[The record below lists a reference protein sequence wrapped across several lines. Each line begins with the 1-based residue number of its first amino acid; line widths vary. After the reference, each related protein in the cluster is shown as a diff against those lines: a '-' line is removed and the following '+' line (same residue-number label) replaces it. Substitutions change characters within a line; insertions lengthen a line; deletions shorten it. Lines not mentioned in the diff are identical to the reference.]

1 MLIAL
6 SVCRNKRGVVRG
18 MKKGNTMSIKGYIID
33 NAFWALFAMVCYRN
47 LFFRH
52 ADGLTFLQSKLLL
65 WGLVIGC
72 VGVGVLSTVNRR
84 RNYTSIVANV
94 LMPYE
99 IYAVITYGD
108 IIFDNCLWMLIAIGL
123 VVAGVFICVL
133 VLGYLDPRHDIVA
146 SIIHGAW
153 LSRTV
158 VSVSLAVAFLPFT
171 MNAFLGNALFA
182 STEIPQNGIE
192 NKVTIADNIE
202 TVANLREEVWAG
214 LTLQERIDTLQVVAN
229 IESSYLGLPHELNV
243 GAEPMEESTVAFY
256 TDRNHQIRINID
268 YLESFPAKETLAA
281 VCHEAHHALQYALC
295 DLWDSIDSNY
305 RELIIFENVPSYKEN
320 FANYRDTE
328 DDFLAYYLME
338 CEQAAR
344 QYAEESVEDYYYKID
359 YYLSGGG

>member
-1 MLIAL
+1 
-6 SVCRNKRGVVRG
+6 

-33 NAFWALFAMVCYRN
+33 NAFWSLFAMVCYRN

-99 IYAVITYGD
+99 IYAVITYGN
-108 IIFDNCLWMLIAIGL
+108 IICDSCLWMLIAIGL
-123 VVAGVFICVL
+123 VAVGVFICVL

-146 SIIHGAW
+146 SIFHGVW
-153 LSRTV
+153 LSRAV
-158 VSVSLAVAFLPFT
+158 VSVSLVVAFLPVT
-171 MNAFLGNALFA
+171 MNAFLGNAIFA
-182 STEIPQNGIE
+182 STEIPRNGIE
-192 NKVTIADNIE
+192 SKVTIADNID
-202 TVANLREEVWAG
+202 TVANLREEVWEG
-214 LTLQERIDTLQVVAN
+214 LTLQERIDTLQVVTN
-229 IESSYLGLPHELNV
+229 IESSYLGLSHELNV
-243 GAEPMEESTVAFY
+243 GAEPMEESTIAFY

-268 YLESFPAKETLAA
+268 YLESFSAKEILDAI
-281 VCHEAHHALQYALC
+281 CHEAYHAYQHRLC
-295 DLWDSIDSNY
+295 DAWDSIDEEY
-305 RELIIFENVPSYKEN
+305 RELIAFENVSSYKDN
-320 FANYRDTE
+320 FANYKDTD
-328 DDFLAYYLME
+328 DDFLAYYLLE

-359 YYLSGGG
+359 YYLSGGE